1 MSVRGTP
8 QRGGAECTF
17 LSFISFAPSQGG
29 VPECRSVELARPQFF
44 APSQGGVRECRSVE
58 VSLSVGQR
66 GGAEFFPPSQGG
78 VPECQSVEFLSDV
91 VLRARSLVFFPP
103 SQGGVPECRS
113 LELLSEVVLSA
124 RSLAF
129 SHLRSAGPWNF
140 SARWR

>member
-29 VPECRSVELARPQFF
+29 VPECRSVELLSEVVPSARPQFF
-44 APSQGGVRECRSVE
+44 APSHRGVRECRSVE

-91 VLRARSLVFFPP
+91 VLRARSLVF
-103 SQGGVPECRS
+103 SHRLREVS
-113 LELLSEVVLSA
+113 LSVG
-124 RSLAF
+124 R
-129 SHLRSAGPWNF
+129 WNF
-140 SARWR
+140 LARWC